1 MGYFTLVKFNVTF
14 FPKKMG
20 YFYTFILEFKLLPA
34 KRPCHV
40 IYCWIRNFKEIMNIK
55 LSFTQ
60 NDMANFDY
68 ALTLKKKLGYELF
81 TIGLINL

>member
-1 MGYFTLVKFNVTF
+1 
-14 FPKKMG
+14 
-20 YFYTFILEFKLLPA
+20 
-34 KRPCHV
+34 
-40 IYCWIRNFKEIMNIK
+40 MNIK

-68 ALTLKKKLGYELF
+68 ALTLKKKLGYEFF